1 MLIAHGPNRPG
12 QRRIGTRPRSQLQ
25 GLTGFSTS
33 NYYRSAAAS
42 GGPQGSSSMTIC
54 AFFRMTTAAPSV
66 VNTLCA
72 RYAASTGGFNLSVV
86 NGSGNARV
94 QVIDGALAT
103 QAASNTGLAAL
114 VNTDVLVH
122 GVLTGGQLVCYVNGT
137 ASSPTAVTGYTAPGT
152 LRLATGIS
160 SAASPTQPLDSGQ
173 IYGVAI
179 CDATGL
185 TQAQV
190 TAHVY
195 ACQRAR
201 ELVQPDGCT
210 YLWHGEDGLQ
220 MRSTWEPR
228 IGSWSSVA
236 LTGTLSSVRKL
247 PTYG

>member
-1 MLIAHGPNRPG
+1 MLIARGPNRPG

-25 GLTGFSTS
+25 GLTGFSAS

-42 GGPQGSSSMTIC
+42 GGPQGSTSMTVC
-54 AFFRMTTAAPSV
+54 AFVRMTTAAPSV
-66 VNTLCA
+66 IQTLVA
-72 RYAASTGGFNLSVV
+72 RLGAASGGFSLNVV
-86 NGSGNARV
+86 NSTGYARV
-94 QVIDGALAT
+94 QVIDGATAT
-103 QAASNTGLAAL
+103 ASASNSGLPAL
-114 VNTDVLVH
+114 VNTDVMVH

-152 LRLATGIS
+152 LRLGIGCNS
-160 SAASPTQPLDSGQ
+160 NAGQPLDSGQ

-185 TQAQV
+185 SAAQV
-190 TAHVY
+190 AAHVY